1 MLPRKGQKNWV
12 EQTDSEIKQ
21 THLQLYYVS
30 SKLIAKS
37 PKSPSI
43 DGKQEAKMSIDN
55 NENKVSSIDKEIDE
69 FTKQEIER
77 YEEKKRNQEYPDY
90 VYIEGI
96 DHGESHVD

>member
-1 MLPRKGQKNWV
+1 
-12 EQTDSEIKQ
+12 
-21 THLQLYYVS
+21 
-30 SKLIAKS
+30 
-37 PKSPSI
+37 
-43 DGKQEAKMSIDN
+43 MSIDN